1 MQPMKMQPV
10 LVDRVWG
17 GRRLAELLGKPL
29 PEGVKIGESWELSDH
44 PHNRSRV
51 AEGPLAGR
59 TLREVL
65 ERDGQAVLGRH
76 GLARAWST
84 RFGLLVKFIDAT
96 DRLSVQVHPGDAH
109 AARYSKEEGGK
120 TECWVVVHAEPG
132 AWVADGLRPGT
143 TRDRLAA
150 ALRKG
155 AIEELLTVRPVKT
168 GDFIWVPAGTVHAV
182 GPGLVLAEI
191 QQTSDLTYRLYD
203 WNRLG
208 ADGKPR
214 PLHVERAMECIR
226 FTGDAPAAGG
236 KGRTADETGLVI
248 ENLVDCPAFSLSRI
262 RIDRRPYAVEMGGA
276 CAALVVVAGSAR
288 LVAGDA
294 AMPIRAGDTILVPAD
309 CGEYALEMPER
320 LTALVAAPPGK
331 APQR

>member
-1 MQPMKMQPV
+1 MKMQPV